1 MACRQKK
8 GRIFIVPGSTVTREP
23 GSKFTLEKPVSWT
36 SFAKRL
42 AKKQL
47 KNLMA
52 SVTEVC
58 KPMVGNITLLSQRL
72 YKALELHTEVS
83 SFKLRQVKH

>member
-8 GRIFIVPGSTVTREP
+8 GRIIIVPGSTVTREP
-23 GSKFTLEKPVSWT
+23 GSKFTLEKPVFWT

-58 KPMVGNITLLSQRL
+58 KPMVGNITLLSQQL
-72 YKALELHTEVS
+72 LKDCT
-83 SFKLRQVKH
+83 KHWNYTLK

>member
-1 MACRQKK
+1 M
-8 GRIFIVPGSTVTREP
+8 TREP
-23 GSKFTLEKPVSWT
+23 GSKYTLEKPVFWT

-72 YKALELHTEVS
+72 YSALELHTEVS
-83 SFKLRQVKH
+83 LQITSSQTPMDTSIVGDYW

>member
-1 MACRQKK
+1 M
-8 GRIFIVPGSTVTREP
+8 TREP

-52 SVTEVC
+52 SVTEVS

-72 YKALELHTEVS
+72 Y
-83 SFKLRQVKH
+83 